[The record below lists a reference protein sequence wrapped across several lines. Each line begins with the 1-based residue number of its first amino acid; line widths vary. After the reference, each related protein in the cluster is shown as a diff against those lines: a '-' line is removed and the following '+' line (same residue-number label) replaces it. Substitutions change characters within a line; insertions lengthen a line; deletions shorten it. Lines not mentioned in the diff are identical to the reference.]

1 MRAYLDPPPPVRT
14 SLGVELDA
22 SPSAFGELAD
32 ASPALAAG
40 DFVELRRRYAEDGY
54 LLLRGLLARRDVD
67 AARAEI
73 VDSLAERGLL
83 DPRYPREQRIARRG
97 VAVSPFGVEDEE
109 RRFPAVRAMA
119 LGGAL
124 AAFHDR
130 LLEAAAR
137 AFDFV
142 WLRIMAPGQATP
154 PHCDIVYMGRGSH
167 ELCTSWIPLSPVGPD
182 DGPLMLLERSHAIA
196 RLREGYSRM
205 DADRD
210 GHRRRIRVK
219 HGRIFRGGDYSRHPR
234 RARAELG
241 GRWLTSTFEP
251 GDVVVFSP
259 FLLHGSLDN
268 ASRAFRL
275 SVDVRYQRASDP
287 FDERWIG
294 EHPIA
299 HSRAE

>member
-1 MRAYLDPPPPVRT
+1 MRASLAPPPPART

-22 SPSAFGELAD
+22 APSAFGELD
-32 ASPALAAG
+32 DSSPVLARG
-40 DFVELRRRYAEDGY
+40 GFDELRRRYADDGY
-54 LLLRGLLARRDVD
+54 VLLRGLLARRDVD
-67 AARAEI
+67 AACAEI
-73 VDSLAERGLL
+73 ADSLAARGLL
-83 DPRYPREQRIARRG
+83 DPRFPSMQRIARRG
-97 VAVSPFGVEDEE
+97 ASVSAFGVEDED
-109 RRFPAVRAMA
+109 RRFPAVRT
-119 LGGAL
+119 LSLSGAL

-130 LLEAAAR
+130 FLDAPAR

-167 ELCTSWIPLSPVGPD
+167 DLCTSWIPLAPVALQ
-182 DGPLMLLERSHAIA
+182 DGPLMLLERSHAIG
-196 RLREGYSRM
+196 RLREGYARM
-205 DADRD
+205 DVDRD
-210 GHRRRIRVK
+210 GNRRRVRLK

-234 RARAELG
+234 KVRAELG
-241 GRWLTSTFEP
+241 GRWLTSSFEP

-259 FLLHGSLDN
+259 FLMHGSLDN
-268 ASRAFRL
+268 GSAAFRL

-299 HSRAE
+299 HSQVE